1 MVECVMPE
9 NFTPEEAVLLAP
21 YVTNLDRSIFCLKN
35 LPEEVIAVL
44 FAYYSRSRESLR
56 RNLLKLIQ
64 DQDLDLEERL
74 RFTGMEE
81 AELAKAKQ
89 KAKEFHEKWVVGY
102 GHSSVA
108 EHAMAHLAV
117 EDVSI
122 IASKIVEDMRL
133 AAYTEKS
140 TRYVVFEPEKYY
152 ADPAILA
159 SPHAERYEAIVRGL
173 LQAYIELTNPVI
185 DAIKAETPRGEKQT
199 EGAYHAACRAKA
211 CDILRYLLPA
221 ATLTNIGVTING
233 RALEYHLTKMFS
245 HPLAEVREIGRV
257 IKEEAIKVIPTLIK
271 YANENAYL
279 VETRGAME
287 RLSDELFKGETAPTE
302 HGVRLVRYPEDAE
315 AELVAGILY
324 GYTRLPMSTLSER
337 VKRLTP
343 EERARVV
350 DEYLSRRGP
359 HDQPLRALEHL
370 QYTYEITVD
379 YGAYRDL
386 QRHRM
391 ATQILQPFSP
401 DLGYATPPEVEA
413 YGHGA
418 LYHEWMARAAEAY
431 RMIARDFPREA
442 AYVLPLAYRI
452 RVLFTWNLRELH
464 HFVPLRSA
472 HQGHISYRRVA
483 QDVYRELERVHPQLA
498 RYLRVDLTDYAFA
511 RL

>member
-1 MVECVMPE
+1 MTEV
-9 NFTPEEAVLLAP
+9 FTAEEQAVLRP
-21 YVTNLDRSIFCLKN
+21 YVTNVDRPIFALKN
-35 LPEEVIAVL
+35 LPEEVVAVL

-64 DQDLDLEERL
+64 ERDLDLEERL
-74 RFTGMEE
+74 RLTGMEE
-81 AELAKAKQ
+81 AELAQAKQ

-102 GHSSVA
+102 GHASVA

-122 IASKIVEDMRL
+122 IASKVVEDMRL
-133 AAYTEKS
+133 ASYTEKS
-140 TRYVVFEPEKYY
+140 TRYVVFDPEKYY
-152 ADPAILA
+152 PEPALMA
-159 SPHAERYEAIVRGL
+159 SPHAGRYQALVRGL
-173 LQAYIELTNPVI
+173 LRAYLELTGPVI
-185 DAIKAETPRGEKQT
+185 ESIKAETPRAEKET
-199 EGAYHAACRAKA
+199 EGAYNAACRAKA

-245 HPLAEVREIGRV
+245 HPLGEVREIGRV
-257 IKEEAIKVIPTLIK
+257 IKEEAVKVLPTLIK
-271 YANENAYL
+271 YAGENAYM
-279 VETRGAME
+279 VGTREAMA
-287 RLSDELFKGETAPTE
+287 RLSEELLKGEAAPTE

-315 AELVAGILY
+315 EQLLAAILY
-324 GYTRLPMSTLSER
+324 GYARLPMAQLSER

-343 EERARVV
+343 GERARVV

-391 ATQILQPFSP
+391 ATQIVQPFSP
-401 DLGYATPPEVEA
+401 DLGYATPPELES
-413 YGHGA
+413 YGHGP
-418 LYHEWMARAAEAY
+418 LYREWMARAAEAY
-431 RMIARDFPREA
+431 RAIARDFPREA
-442 AYVLPLAYRI
+442 AYCLPLAYRV

-472 HQGHISYRRVA
+472 HQGHVSYRRVA
-483 QDVYRELERVHPQLA
+483 QEVHRELERVHPQLA
-498 RYLRVDLTDYAFA
+498 RYIRVDLLDYAFA